1 MRDLL
6 IASIVFG
13 MLPFVLKRPFWGI
26 LLSAW
31 LGYMNPHLLCYGFM
45 QSMPVVQIVAI
56 ATLIGMLASKEAKR
70 MVWSRETVV
79 LVIFIMWMGIT
90 TTQAFYLEAA
100 VDQYIKVM
108 KIQIL
113 TFMALLLLTSREK
126 VDLFVW
132 VIVLSLGFYG
142 VKGGVFTIANGG
154 SYRVQG
160 PGGFIGGNNELALAL
175 TMTIPLMRYLHLQA
189 KNTKIKAG
197 LVAMMLLTAI
207 AAIGSQSRGA
217 LVALLLMG
225 TMLWF
230 KSRNKFTTG
239 LLIVIAVLIVAS
251 VMPEQWYERM
261 STINTY
267 DEDGS
272 AQGRINAWWAAWNLA
287 NSRFFGGGF
296 ETWGW
301 DMFQLYGP
309 DPENVRAP
317 HSIYFQVLGEHGWVG
332 LVMFLT
338 LLALTWLKCS
348 TVIRLAKKGPEI
360 GWARDLAAMVQVSI
374 VGYMSAGAFL
384 GLANFDYFY
393 HLVMLAVVVHHLV
406 TSSEL
411 ASVDV
416 ERRGTE
422 KLASGAGVGVLQ
434 RS

>member
-45 QSMPVVQIVAI
+45 QTMPVVQIVAI

-70 MVWSRETVV
+70 MVWSREIVV
-79 LVIFIMWMGIT
+79 LLIFIMWMGIT
-90 TTQAFYLEAA
+90 TTQALYFEAA
-100 VDQYIKVM
+100 VDQYIKVI
-108 KIQIL
+108 KIQLL

-126 VDLFVW
+126 VHLFVW

-154 SYRVQG
+154 SYRVNG

-189 KNTKIKAG
+189 KSAKIKAG
-197 LVAMMLLTAI
+197 LAAMMLLTAI

-217 LVALLLMG
+217 LVALFLMG

-230 KSRNKFTTG
+230 KSRNKFATG
-239 LLIVIAVLIVAS
+239 LLIAMAAVIVVSI
-251 VMPEQWYERM
+251 MPDQWYERM

-267 DEDGS
+267 EEDAS
-272 AQGRINAWWAAWNLA
+272 ALGRINAWWAAWNLA

-301 DMFQLYGP
+301 SMFQMYGP
-309 DPENVRAP
+309 DPDNVRAP

-332 LVMFLT
+332 LLMFMA
-338 LLALTWLKCS
+338 LLILTWLKCS
-348 TVIRLAKKGPEI
+348 AVIGLSKKSAGTE
-360 GWARDLAAMVQVSI
+360 WARDLASMIQVSM

-393 HLVMLAVVVHHLV
+393 HLVMLTVVVHHLV
-406 TSSEL
+406 TSTEP
-411 ASVDV
+411 ASVDTTR
-416 ERRGTE
+416 EGTD
-422 KLASGAGVGVLQ
+422 KPASRTGVHALQ

>member
-1 MRDLL
+1 
-6 IASIVFG
+6 

-189 KNTKIKAG
+189 
-197 LVAMMLLTAI
+197 LYLLSEK
-207 AAIGSQSRGA
+207 G
-217 LVALLLMG
+217 
-225 TMLWF
+225 
-230 KSRNKFTTG
+230 
-239 LLIVIAVLIVAS
+239 
-251 VMPEQWYERM
+251 
-261 STINTY
+261 
-267 DEDGS
+267 
-272 AQGRINAWWAAWNLA
+272 
-287 NSRFFGGGF
+287 
-296 ETWGW
+296 
-301 DMFQLYGP
+301 
-309 DPENVRAP
+309 
-317 HSIYFQVLGEHGWVG
+317 H
-332 LVMFLT
+332 
-338 LLALTWLKCS
+338 
-348 TVIRLAKKGPEI
+348 IRL
-360 GWARDLAAMVQVSI
+360 
-374 VGYMSAGAFL
+374 
-384 GLANFDYFY
+384 
-393 HLVMLAVVVHHLV
+393 
-406 TSSEL
+406 
-411 ASVDV
+411 
-416 ERRGTE
+416 GTE
-422 KLASGAGVGVLQ
+422 KTNYQYAAELRKARPVIARPFADLTYKYEYIWYGEYMVTDAMYTSVRG
-434 RS
+434 SFSEFNNEIS